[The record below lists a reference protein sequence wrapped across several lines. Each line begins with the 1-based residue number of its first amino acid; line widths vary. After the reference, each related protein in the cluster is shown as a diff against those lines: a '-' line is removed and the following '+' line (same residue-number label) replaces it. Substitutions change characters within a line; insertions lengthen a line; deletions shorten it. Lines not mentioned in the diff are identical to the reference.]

1 MWDYTHLS
9 FFFALHQDN
18 LRLLKYFCLLTI
30 TAANRRGRTH
40 RVELKEVLLYK
51 SITQNNNKS
60 FCFSH
65 PTLKKINLQLRPL
78 VISPSASCQQVL
90 NFLWY
95 ESSNTMYP
103 DVSCHNTDGRPAV
116 KERRE
121 KKLWQN
127 EVFSILLIH
136 TSNTSEFIDKPKKG
150 LLSCINA
157 LSST

>member
-1 MWDYTHLS
+1 MGLYTFILF

-18 LRLLKYFCLLTI
+18 MRLLKYFCFLTI
-30 TAANRRGRTH
+30 TAANCRGRNH
-40 RVELKEVLLYK
+40 RVELREVLLYK
-51 SITQNNNKS
+51 SITQNNNQELLLRS
-60 FCFSH
+60 SH
-65 PTLKKINLQLRPL
+65 TEKKINLQLRPL

-103 DVSCHNTDGRPAV
+103 DVSCHNTDGWPAV

-121 KKLWQN
+121 KNLWQN

-157 LSST
+157 LS